1 MFECDKCYKLFKY
14 SYLLNN
20 HNKNKMLCNIPKK
33 IIKNLKFKIAQIEKH
48 LIDNDNKSLESKKIC
63 YYCEKNF
70 TTKHNL
76 MRHLYDRCYEK
87 KKIIDDKNNYENIV
101 KQKEKELK
109 KDNIHKQ
116 ELKKCKNA
124 NKNIINI
131 NNGSITNN
139 NNNNMNLILNNNVH
153 VNSFGREDLS
163 HITEEKYKKYIK
175 DLFPGILN
183 FIKDVHF
190 SPDKPENHNICIPKL
205 NSSTIAVYQ
214 NGKWNAEKKI
224 STIKDLLCAKI
235 ITLDNKFYNYEDN
248 DLLNQIEI
256 NEYNDCIAHCFNDD
270 NKKNIYQDVELLL
283 YNNRKTVDNYN
294 NLLEL

>member
-1 MFECDKCYKLFKY
+1 
-14 SYLLNN
+14 
-20 HNKNKMLCNIPKK
+20 MLCNIPKK

-76 MRHLYDRCYEK
+76 MRHLYDRCY
-87 KKIIDDKNNYENIV
+87 
-101 KQKEKELK
+101 
-109 KDNIHKQ
+109 
-116 ELKKCKNA
+116 
-124 NKNIINI
+124 
-131 NNGSITNN
+131 
-139 NNNNMNLILNNNVH
+139 
-153 VNSFGREDLS
+153 
-163 HITEEKYKKYIK
+163 
-175 DLFPGILN
+175 
-183 FIKDVHF
+183 
-190 SPDKPENHNICIPKL
+190 
-205 NSSTIAVYQ
+205 
-214 NGKWNAEKKI
+214 EKKI

-283 YNNRKTVDNYN
+283 YNNRKSVDNYN